1 MKIFVYFKTQCE
13 IFISSVKTNSISYSK
28 GSNLNR
34 SYMVTF
40 TGLNIY
46 SYLSI
51 FSMFHSFNTACQAPN
66 AVTSRQNHS
75 CKLSIFAAVTELSES
90 VTRGAQA
97 REKKKKKRERKE
109 KKRKT
114 TTHNRLIS
122 LRVC

>member
-97 REKKKKKRERKE
+97 REKKKKKGKERKKKE
-109 KKRKT
+109 KQPHIT
-114 TTHNRLIS
+114 A
-122 LRVC
+122 